1 MWYCFSVCLCCP
13 LLLRF
18 CSFSF
23 QDECGSFLRLFVDV
37 LISTWSVCP
46 RPPSPLRPSCDNCSV
61 ASSAFVLGIGITC
74 IRRGIL
80 LLGFVL
86 SASSR
91 FASCIRGP
99 ACLTRRASR
108 RVGFLFPH
116 AFPRAC
122 IRSPVHRC
130 LPRHAVT
137 TSAIFNSRVA
147 FSILRLRSP
156 PVLGHAAAPTQ
167 HPQHPQSIWPRCC
180 STMETQSTSL
190 PPETALAPPSPP
202 PSPPLSFLLFRPPSQ
217 FARPSYPL
225 LRGISSSR

>member
-18 CSFSF
+18 CSISF

-46 RPPSPLRPSCDNCSV
+46 RPQSLLALHAITAPWHHLHSSLALASLAFDV
-61 ASSAFVLGIGITC
+61 ASYCLASS
-74 IRRGIL
+74 
-80 LLGFVL
+80 LLGFVR

-116 AFPRAC
+116 AFPRAG
-122 IRSPVHRC
+122 RVSDHRC
-130 LPRHAVT
+130 IAVFLVTPLRHQ
-137 TSAIFNSRVA
+137 
-147 FSILRLRSP
+147 RS
-156 PVLGHAAAPTQ
+156 
-167 HPQHPQSIWPRCC
+167 
-180 STMETQSTSL
+180 ST
-190 PPETALAPPSPP
+190 A
-202 PSPPLSFLLFRPPSQ
+202 
-217 FARPSYPL
+217 
-225 LRGISSSR
+225 G